1 RRSRLQREHSCCVIR
16 SPSSS
21 PTPFPYTTLF
31 RSEDLFDLDQPRRS
45 DGRGG
50 LGVRR
55 GHHHPPN
62 KRECDEQSHCPAHV
76 RPSFSS
82 CPRTETAN
90 GKPQNLIETSAVVTF
105 SVTSPTFVKISYRS
119 ATLASS
125 KS

>member
-45 DGRGG
+45 DRRGG

-82 CPRTETAN
+82 CPRTETEEGGDRKSTRLN
-90 GKPQNLIETSAVVTF
+90 S
-105 SVTSPTFVKISYRS
+105 SHVKISYAVFCLKKKNTKR
-119 ATLASS
+119 
-125 KS
+125 